1 MLIDK
6 YNRII
11 IDKLPANIA
20 TEIKQIADDTENFTD
35 DELVEIYKDNFNDLF
50 KIIESKHPEA
60 LKAKKKLVKKASEK
74 KKIVKKA
81 EPKKKLVKKAGLYN
95 PKVKETQDESGIKK
109 SKFKYNAD
117 RLSVDDA
124 RFLMDASEEDDAA
137 ILFDDESRP
146 SSVYFDIN
154 EFSPKNQ
161 EKIVKEIIGSMALDR
176 IIKHE
181 SKKKIVKKAEPKFK
195 VGEEVFTYWDKKG
208 LNASKEKTD
217 QCIIYKQGEVK
228 KVTHNEATGVYTYNV
243 KYAKGFYLADESVLN
258 KANYI
263 SNAAQY
269 IDLSMLVGKQIEVYE
284 EGVKEAKI
292 KKITLAKVDDPK
304 FSTRGVYI
312 NADKTQHEFPLSKL
326 EAFLEGKEITPK
338 HDGDKVVI
346 ILKNASE
353 IDCETAIAEIK
364 AIHAKRETA
373 AAKRAEAPKKKVTTA
388 AREKQIKTIASVF
401 KTKDF
406 KADKKQAQG
415 FAKDLVAVYS
425 KYGLKSMADQLEKDI
440 QELIDTKYK

>member
-6 YNRII
+6 YNRIL
-11 IDKLPANIA
+11 IDKLPTNIA
-20 TEIKQIADDTENFTD
+20 SEVNQIAADTDNFSD
-35 DELVEIYKDNFNDLF
+35 EELVEIYKDNFNDLF

-81 EPKKKLVKKAGLYN
+81 EPKKKLVKKAE
-95 PKVKETQDESGIKK
+95 PKKKLVKKPEA
-109 SKFKYNAD
+109 KFK
-117 RLSVDDA
+117 
-124 RFLMDASEEDDAA
+124 
-137 ILFDDESRP
+137 
-146 SSVYFDIN
+146 
-154 EFSPKNQ
+154 
-161 EKIVKEIIGSMALDR
+161 IGD
-176 IIKHE
+176 
-181 SKKKIVKKAEPKFK
+181 
-195 VGEEVFTYWDKKG
+195 EVFTYWDKRG
-208 LNASKEKTD
+208 LNACKDKTD
-217 QCIIYKQGEVK
+217 ECFIYKQGK
-228 KVTHNEATGVYTYNV
+228 IQKVTLNENRGDYTYNV
-243 KYAKGFYLADESVLN
+243 KYAKGFYLVDESVLN
-258 KANYI
+258 KAEYI
-263 SNAAQY
+263 SNAGDY
-269 IDLSMLVGKQIEVYE
+269 IDLSMLAGKEIEVYVQ
-284 EGVKEAKI
+284 GNKAPKLFKI
-292 KKITLAKVDDPK
+292 KTAKVDDIK
-304 FSTRGVYI
+304 YSKREVHIQTTDNGEFEFS
-312 NADKTQHEFPLSKL
+312 LSKL
-326 EAFLEGKEITPK
+326 EAFLEGNEIRTT
-338 HDGDKVVI
+338 HDGPPVVI

-364 AIHAKRETA
+364 AIHAKREAA

>member
-146 SSVYFDIN
+146 TSVYFDIN

-364 AIHAKRETA
+364 AIHAKREAA

-406 KADKKQAQG
+406 KADKKQAEG

>member
-6 YNRII
+6 YNRIL

-20 TEIKQIADDTENFTD
+20 SEVNQIAADTDNFSD
-35 DELVEIYKDNFNDLF
+35 EELVEIYKDNFNDLF

-95 PKVKETQDESGIKK
+95 PKEIETQDESGIKQ

-117 RLSVDDA
+117 GLSVKDS

-137 ILFDDESRP
+137 ILFDDESP
-146 SSVYFDIN
+146 ANDVYFDIN
-154 EFSPKNQ
+154 EFSQKNRG
-161 EKIVKEIIGSMALDR
+161 KIIGIIGYKAYER
-176 IIKHE
+176 IIRPE
-181 SKKKIVKKAEPKFK
+181 DKKKLIKKSEPI
-195 VGEEVFTYWDKKG
+195 GP
-208 LNASKEKTD
+208 
-217 QCIIYKQGEVK
+217 
-228 KVTHNEATGVYTYNV
+228 TG
-243 KYAKGFYLADESVLN
+243 KD
-258 KANYI
+258 
-263 SNAAQY
+263 
-269 IDLSMLVGKQIEVYE
+269 IDLSMLVGKELEVYE
-284 EGVKEAKI
+284 EGVKEPKI
-292 KKITLAKVDDPK
+292 KKITLAKVDDAK
-304 FSTRGVYI
+304 FSTRAVYV
-312 NADKTQHEFPLSKL
+312 NASKSQYEFPLSKL
-326 EAFLEGKEITPK
+326 ESFLEGKEITPK
-338 HDGDKVVI
+338 HDGDKLVI
-346 ILKNASE
+346 VLKNASE
-353 IDCETAIAEIK
+353 VDCETAIAEVK
-364 AIHAKRETA
+364 AIHAKREAA

-401 KTKDF
+401 KTKEF
-406 KADKKQAQG
+406 KADKTNAQG

>member
-11 IDKLPANIA
+11 IEKLPANIA
-20 TEIKQIADDTENFTD
+20 TEIKQIADDTDNFTD

-50 KIIESKHPEA
+50 KIVESKHPEA
-60 LKAKKKLVKKASEK
+60 LKSKKKLVKKASKK

-95 PKVKETQDESGIKK
+95 PSISDPIDMDAIEGIQQP
-109 SKFKYNAD
+109 KFKYNAD
-117 RLSVDDA
+117 GLSVDDA
-124 RFLMDASEEDDAA
+124 RFLMDASEADDAA
-137 ILFDDESRP
+137 ILFDDEP
-146 SSVYFDIN
+146 PANDVYFDIN
-154 EFSPKNQ
+154 EFSEKNQ
-161 EKIVKEIIGSMALDR
+161 EKIVKIFGAKAKER
-176 IIKHE
+176 IKKTE
-181 SKKKIVKKAEPKFK
+181 SKKKSVKATEPI
-195 VGEEVFTYWDKKG
+195 GPSDK
-208 LNASKEKTD
+208 N
-217 QCIIYKQGEVK
+217 
-228 KVTHNEATGVYTYNV
+228 
-243 KYAKGFYLADESVLN
+243 
-258 KANYI
+258 
-263 SNAAQY
+263 
-269 IDLSMLVGKQIEVYE
+269 IDLSMLVGKQIEVYAL
-284 EGVKEAKI
+284 GSKDADV
-292 KKITLAKVDDPK
+292 KKITAAKVDDPK

-312 NADKTQHEFPLSKL
+312 EVGKFEYEFPLSKL
-326 EAFLEGKEITPK
+326 ETFLEGKEVAPK

-364 AIHAKRETA
+364 AIHAKREAA